1 MSHFVL
7 LVLILSHVLALQK
20 LEQVTYFFALWLPI
34 FKKRLYG
41 HLDDACLWAFWHF
54 LSGAVVV
61 VDYYYFVPV
70 YSLPLKS
77 WQLPKNTQK
86 QSSRRDAAIW

>member
-41 HLDDACLWAFWHF
+41 HLDDACL
-54 LSGAVVV
+54 
-61 VDYYYFVPV
+61 
-70 YSLPLKS
+70 
-77 WQLPKNTQK
+77 
-86 QSSRRDAAIW
+86 